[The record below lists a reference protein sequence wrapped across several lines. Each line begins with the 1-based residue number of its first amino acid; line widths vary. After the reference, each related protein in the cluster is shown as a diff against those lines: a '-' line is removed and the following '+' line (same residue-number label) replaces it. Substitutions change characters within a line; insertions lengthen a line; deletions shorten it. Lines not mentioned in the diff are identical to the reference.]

1 MKKTTHTQIL
11 KMVMTALFA
20 ALTFVATYIIRIP
33 TVTGGYIHLG
43 DCFVLLSGWMLGPV
57 YGVLAAGIGS
67 MLTDIAVGYV
77 AWAPAT
83 LVIKGL
89 VALTGW
95 GLYAALAKL
104 LRGGWKIA
112 GRVGAAVAAELLMAL
127 GYFLFEAAVLG
138 QGLTAAAA
146 GVPANLVQG
155 AVGVAAGVLVA
166 TLLSYSK
173 LTDHTIFQ
181 A

>member
-67 MLTDIAVGYV
+67 MLTDIAAGYV

-104 LRGGWKIA
+104 LRGVRERSGGEYVISNKSK
-112 GRVGAAVAAELLMAL
+112 
-127 GYFLFEAAVLG
+127 
-138 QGLTAAAA
+138 
-146 GVPANLVQG
+146 P
-155 AVGVAAGVLVA
+155 VLVRSYQRSFER
-166 TLLSYSK
+166 LLKK
-173 LTDHTIFQ
+173 LNIQQIWTR
-181 A
+181 